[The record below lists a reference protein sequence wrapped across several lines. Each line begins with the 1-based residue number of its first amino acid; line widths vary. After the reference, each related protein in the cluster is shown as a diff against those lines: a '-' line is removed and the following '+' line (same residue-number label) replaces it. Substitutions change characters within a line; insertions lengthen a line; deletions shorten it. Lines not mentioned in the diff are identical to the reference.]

1 MALHSICRICE
12 FSDNEMLGFWKRT
25 VFRKTEK
32 KLQNYFETREEIAS
46 KNGTV
51 EQIKNQL

>member
-1 MALHSICRICE
+1 LVSGKEQCLE
-12 FSDNEMLGFWKRT
+12 KL
-25 VFRKTEK
+25 EK